1 MLRNRTLSVLKAR
14 VISISISQWIFSF
27 FQLVCALISIA
38 WLFVYP
44 PSSGYAISLMAFA
57 AAMMTVHSGMNRF
70 QKAIWLVLICILL
83 PTEFRAIKQDRQTAS
98 IEALQERAVQEAHF
112 SDVRKGQ
119 EQDFQNITEG
129 FKRTLVQNEHEFR
142 ATQIALEKN
151 LWAAKTTQTQTQPHA
166 LLHVDRVITEPK
178 QTSIVFHA
186 YVVNDG
192 SEAASK
198 VSYLTKGY
206 VTDSLD
212 HGTENEIAQRFESD
226 WTLGSHMLKAPFPLH
241 ENTAL
246 PNDTE
251 PITTKEI
258 TDLLAGKK
266 ALYYITRLTYSDSTG
281 NWVSDHCSVLIVG
294 QGLPHACVMLN
305 EQRYKISVNQR

>member
-1 MLRNRTLSVLKAR
+1 
-14 VISISISQWIFSF
+14 
-27 FQLVCALISIA
+27 
-38 WLFVYP
+38 
-44 PSSGYAISLMAFA
+44 
-57 AAMMTVHSGMNRF
+57 
-70 QKAIWLVLICILL
+70 L
-83 PTEFRAIKQDRQTAS
+83 PTEFRAIKRDRQTAS
-98 IEALQERAVQEAHF
+98 IEALQGRAAQEAHF
-112 SDVRKGQ
+112 SEVRKGQ
-119 EQDFQNITEG
+119 EQDFQNITDG
-129 FKRTLVQNEHEFR
+129 FKKTLVQNEQEFR

-151 LWAAKTTQTQTQPHA
+151 LWAARTTQTQTQPHA

-178 QTSIVFHA
+178 PKNIVFHV

-192 SEAASK
+192 SEAATK

-212 HGTENEIAQRFESD
+212 LGTENEIVQRFESD
-226 WTLGSHMLKAPFPLH
+226 WTLGSHMLKAPIPLR

-251 PITTKEI
+251 PMTTKEI

-281 NWVSDHCSVLIVG
+281 NWVSDRCSVSIVG
-294 QGLPHACVMLN
+294 QGLPHVCVSLN
-305 EQRYKISVNQR
+305 EQRYKVPMNQR